1 MASPAVV
8 EFVFGLGSRYSY
20 LASTRLGRLR
30 EKTGCELVWTPI
42 SSVELLSLR
51 GNTPFQGAPVSGQY
65 EWGYRKRDALEW
77 AEYYGVPFNEPHPFP
92 PDHQLMA
99 VACRA
104 AEAMGAMVPYVHS
117 LFRAVFAE
125 HREIDPSVCIDVG
138 TRQGLDRR
146 VFASALSQPAIR
158 NRLTED
164 ARRCAKKGV
173 FGVPTFLVDDRMYWG
188 NDRLVL
194 LEHYLL
200 GRK

>member
-1 MASPAVV
+1 MGSPAVV

-20 LASTRLGRLR
+20 LASTQIGRLR
-30 EKTGCELVWTPI
+30 EKTGCELVWMPI
-42 SSVELLSLR
+42 SSVELMSLR
-51 GNTPFQGAPVSGQY
+51 GSSPFQGAPVSGQY
-65 EWGYRKRDALEW
+65 DWDYRKKDAQDW
-77 AEYYGVPFNEPHPFP
+77 AEYYGVPFNEPHAPP

-104 AEAMGAMVPYVHS
+104 AETLGALVPYVHS
-117 LFRAVFAE
+117 LFRAIFAE

-146 VFASALSQPAIR
+146 AFASALADQAIR
-158 NRLTED
+158 NRVTED
-164 ARRCAKKGV
+164 AKACVGKGV
-173 FGVPTFLVDDRMYWG
+173 FGVPTFLVDDRMFWG

-200 GRK
+200 NRK